1 MFRVKTVPEIEASGL
16 SLKLLTLSSP
26 EQRKKS
32 ITLQLRFWLFLK
44 RRNQVTIHYWL
55 NCRPLLK
62 YQMLMILLK
71 KYSESI
77 IQPAIDRFEKLDFY
91 QDHPNMLDLRRNRR
105 ERRNKEVRGFAS
117 EFTSWQLLES
127 SHQ

>member
-1 MFRVKTVPEIEASGL
+1 
-16 SLKLLTLSSP
+16 
-26 EQRKKS
+26 
-32 ITLQLRFWLFLK
+32 
-44 RRNQVTIHYWL
+44 VTIHYWL